1 VFGSRGG
8 IVAPRGFGSRG
19 GIIAPRV
26 FGSRGVIVGP
36 RGFGRRGVFV
46 ASRGFS
52 RPYYSFRPR
61 LSLGFGLWIGF
72 PVAYPYYDY
81 PAYGYPYPSPYP
93 YPDPYAYPPPAYP
106 AYGGYPPAPYGGYPT
121 SSSTYPA
128 QPPVSVGAQPGQT
141 SGGMSF
147 EITPGT
153 AEVYVDGEY
162 AGTASMFGPSYPPL
176 SVTPGRHNV
185 EVRAP
190 GYQTIA
196 FDAEVI
202 PGQVIPYQGTMQR
215 GR

>member
-1 VFGSRGG
+1 VFGSRGA
-8 IVAPRGFGSRG
+8 IISPRG
-19 GIIAPRV
+19 

-36 RGFGRRGVFV
+36 RGFGSRGVIV

-61 LSLGFGLWIGF
+61 LSLGFGLWVGF
-72 PVAYPYYDY
+72 PVAYPYYGYPDY
-81 PAYGYPYPSPYP
+81 GYGYPYPAPYP
-93 YPDPYAYPPPAYP
+93 YPDPYGYPASAYP
-106 AYGGYPPAPYGGYPT
+106 AYGGGYPPASYGGYPP
-121 SSSTYPA
+121 SSPSYPAYPA
-128 QPPVSVGAQPGQT
+128 QPQTSVGAQPGQT
-141 SGGMSF
+141 SGGVSF

-162 AGTASMFGPSYPPL
+162 VGTASTFGPSFPPL
-176 SVTPGRHNV
+176 SLTPGRHNV

-196 FDAEVI
+196 FDADVI
-202 PGQVIPYQGTMQR
+202 PGQVIPYQGAMQR